1 MRDRSQGLL
10 DLKGLVMD
18 VSGPQRNACPGT
30 LTPQEGLVSL
40 HLRRAQKDA
49 FEFVLWVGIA
59 GREEL
64 VTKLSSRGVNGT
76 HLLLLASSGCGW
88 LTASPH
94 IKRGFVDS
102 TFYSHTSMLKT
113 MELIPGLKPMS
124 IFDLIAND
132 MRNSFQGKPELTP
145 YTALKPEYSLPAVN
159 PPLHVLTGQKRLDA
173 EASLRMNF
181 KIPEAVPTEKLN
193 RILWRDAR
201 GTKTPY
207 PKVSQALFTLPSYE
221 TDDGK
226 EESNGETSK

>member
-1 MRDRSQGLL
+1 MESQEAGLPCFPHSLEIPSGFPHSHGLGCWHISRCKSMRDRSQGLL
-10 DLKGLVMD
+10 DLKGLVTD

-88 LTASPH
+88 LTASPY

-113 MELIPGLKPMS
+113 MELILGLKPMS
-124 IFDLIAND
+124 IF
-132 MRNSFQGKPELTP
+132 
-145 YTALKPEYSLPAVN
+145 
-159 PPLHVLTGQKRLDA
+159 
-173 EASLRMNF
+173 
-181 KIPEAVPTEKLN
+181 
-193 RILWRDAR
+193 
-201 GTKTPY
+201 
-207 PKVSQALFTLPSYE
+207 VSDCQ
-221 TDDGK
+221 
-226 EESNGETSK
+226 